1 MDDLR
6 RARDA
11 LEYELD
17 RRNDNNALEILRRN
31 PSFIRAKNVHGNYF
45 LFEAVRKGLIEV
57 VNYMLDE
64 IGDDITEIISDSQ
77 WNVLHWAASSFRWTE
92 MIPSVMR
99 HIPNRN
105 SQRTLVNQTCRENWT
120 PLMIVLNKLISAEEL
135 LIDMRGDS
143 RFDDDSDRLAD
154 LRDEYDLV
162 SEFLYEGG
170 DTLLATTNEF
180 VYQSLEP
187 ISHQITPRAIQLV
200 ASYRDL
206 INMIVDI
213 EENYDMGWNS
223 ENRSVSEYLN
233 RALNLREPSSSE
245 SSGSDFSIQDRFEE
259 SIDVADDDAEDDA
272 EDDGP
277 TTVRREPSNPREGDL
292 PLRRSL
298 MAQLDE
304 AADPNILKKSDGDA
318 VLYKGGNRAV
328 RIGDRVAKTSFGER
342 YPNRYKWYVKGKR
355 TNETLPSDNE
365 TLFDG
370 VFEQPY
376 WIVLEGKPNALSGE
390 PNKPTENVIKVV
402 ELADIAYWEFAE
414 LGVWY
419 SVEDFRRLKFPN
431 FVSERL
437 TLNIPGK
444 EEDCDIGS
452 VTGSKKIPVVIKVSN
467 AVEKDGVATVPNG
480 KWAYEEEK
488 VGDKLTVFCATTLR
502 EYLNRRKGYHY
513 GDQFQELAGTRGL
526 YSTSP
531 FTRRKIVEVKY
542 LTQKEI
548 DDELKKYPVKRKAS
562 NPVSYQ
568 ENPMAR
574 LFRQR
579 LESKRRELNQLLKE
593 VSSSE
598 QLERI
603 RELEMQIEQYERQLG
618 AEQNKDVK
626 NLEALTSESAK
637 KKPRKKIYYKL

>member
-17 RRNDNNALEILRRN
+17 RRNENNALEILRRN

-77 WNVLHWAASSFRWTE
+77 WNVLHWAASSFQWTQ

-99 HIPNRN
+99 HIPTQN

-120 PLMIVLNKLISAEEL
+120 PLMIVLNKLVSAEEL

-170 DTLLATTNEF
+170 NTLLATTNEF

-187 ISHQITPRAIQLV
+187 ISNQNTTEARQLV
-200 ASYRDL
+200 GSYIDL
-206 INMIVDI
+206 ITMIVDI
-213 EENYDMGWNS
+213 ENNYDMGWNS

-245 SSGSDFSIQDRFEE
+245 SAGSDFSIDDRFEE
-259 SIDVADDDAEDDA
+259 SIDDAEDD
-272 EDDGP
+272 EDDEP

-292 PLRRSL
+292 PLRRNL

-304 AADPNILKKSDGDA
+304 AADPNILKNSDGDA
-318 VLYKGGNRAV
+318 VLYVGENRAI

-355 TNETLPSDNE
+355 TNEKLPSENE
-365 TLFDG
+365 TRG
-370 VFEQPY
+370 RGPY

-402 ELADIAYWEFAE
+402 DLLDIKFWNFAE

-419 SVEDFRRLKFPN
+419 SLEDFRKLELPHFL
-431 FVSERL
+431 SERL
-437 TLNIPGK
+437 TLNVPGK
-444 EEDCDIGS
+444 EEDCDVGS

-502 EYLNRRKGYHY
+502 EYLNRRKGYY
-513 GDQFQELAGTRGL
+513 YRGQFQEYEGAGGL

-531 FTRRKIVEVKY
+531 FTKRKIVEVKY

-548 DDELKKYPVKRKAS
+548 DDELKKYPAKRKAS
-562 NPVSYQ
+562 KPVSYQ

-574 LFRQR
+574 VFRQR

-618 AEQNKDVK
+618 AEQNKDVR